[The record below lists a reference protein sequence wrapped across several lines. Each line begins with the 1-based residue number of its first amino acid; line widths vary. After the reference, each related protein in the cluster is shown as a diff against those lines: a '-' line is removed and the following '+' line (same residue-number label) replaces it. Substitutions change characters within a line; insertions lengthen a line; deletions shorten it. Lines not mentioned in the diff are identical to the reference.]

1 MSVDNAHE
9 LNSKL
14 SDSEITFVGH
24 SLGGGLAAANA
35 LATNRNAITFN
46 PAALT
51 NDTKMNLHLPNA
63 TTKGRIF
70 NVIVQGELVNHIQSK
85 LGLNLEGGIYTLN
98 ASYLP
103 GNNLINTA
111 LRIKN
116 HLIDTVIEKI
126 KEELK

>member
-85 LGLNLEGGIYTLN
+85 LGLNLEGGIYTW
-98 ASYLP
+98 
-103 GNNLINTA
+103 A
-111 LRIKN
+111 LLSVRAAN
-116 HLIDTVIEKI
+116 
-126 KEELK
+126 